1 MRTFTTTLGG
11 EPVQVDAPEPGT
23 FDPEWFRLVFPSGG
37 LYGLDVESTYMDA
50 LAQWSPDFGL
60 RLIQFAA
67 EDTAVVLT
75 LSDPDQLLAAR
86 ALLADVTVSF
96 ASHGNMDVLS
106 TAVVLGVDITSRNI
120 DTLNLARMA
129 FTAKADKRDLKDLT
143 TRLIGPELEAAD
155 AALLA
160 HFWDL
165 WPGRRNAKRSDV
177 ERHGWSAVS
186 TDEPRYLV
194 YAGLDAVA
202 ARALVDILI
211 PLTGAPPALLE
222 VEAWLAG
229 RANRIQ
235 ILGMLV
241 DTDRLTALEAEAQEA
256 TSRAEA
262 RILELTG
269 GVKARSPKLQDW
281 LADHGVNWDC
291 WEGALTEGGKPSLAK
306 DNVALLWDF
315 ELDAA
320 GSEVV
325 SELAA
330 FRGHQDLLVKTKGV
344 RDHLASDGR
353 VHPVL
358 APNGATTTARMSSS
372 GPNFQN
378 FSKRDPRM
386 RGVFVP
392 EPGHVFVTIDFDQV
406 ELRVVAGRAR
416 EPKMIDTILAG
427 GDLHQLTVDELAAA
441 GIEIDRD
448 TGKMANF
455 LIVYGGGGKALH
467 EQAGIPLEDAYAI
480 VRAHRDRYEQISAW
494 SQYLALERQAV
505 RTISNRRL
513 PVTLDKH
520 GNPRVYA
527 NVNYDTQSGA
537 RELLVHAWLYLDL
550 VCGLGELVWY
560 PIHDELVLQ
569 VPEADVDAVV
579 AQAETAMRFDFLGV
593 PISASAI
600 VLVDEHGDSRWMTS
614 KLAEKIAAA
623 NGVAA

>member
-11 EPVQVDAPEPGT
+11 APVQIVAPEPGQFDANAFSAT
-23 FDPEWFRLVFPSGG
+23 FPRGG

-60 RLIQFAA
+60 RLIQFATETEA
-67 EDTAVVLT
+67 WVLT
-75 LSDPDQLLAAR
+75 LADPAQLLAAK
-86 ALLADVTVSF
+86 ALLANPSVSF
-96 ASHGNMDVLS
+96 ASHNNMDVLS
-106 TAVVLGVDITSRNI
+106 VAVVLGIDITSRNV
-120 DTLNLARMA
+120 DTLDLARMA
-129 FTAKADKRDLKDLT
+129 FTAKTDKRDLKDLT

-155 AALLA
+155 AALAA
-160 HFWDL
+160 HFWEL

-177 ERHGWSAVS
+177 DRHGWSAVS
-186 TDEPRYLV
+186 LDEPRYLV

-202 ARALVDILI
+202 ARRLLPILVR
-211 PLTGAPPALLE
+211 LTGAPPALLE
-222 VEAWLAG
+222 VETWLAG

-235 ILGMLV
+235 IRGMLV
-241 DTDRLTALEAEAQEA
+241 DQDRLAELEAEAQEA
-256 TSRAEA
+256 TSKAEA

-269 GVKARSPKLQDW
+269 GVKARSPKLHDW
-281 LADHGVNWDC
+281 LAEHGVDWSA
-291 WEGALTEGGKPSLAK
+291 WTGALTEGGKPSLAK
-306 DNVALLWDF
+306 DNVALLADF
-315 ELDAA
+315 ELDPA
-320 GSEVV
+320 GAEVAQ
-325 SELAA
+325 ELAA

-344 RDHLASDGR
+344 RDHLAPDGR

-358 APNGATTTARMSSS
+358 SPNGATTTARMSSA

-378 FSKRDPRM
+378 FSKKDPRM
-386 RGVFVP
+386 RGVFLP
-392 EPGHVFVTIDFDQV
+392 DPGYVFVTIDFDQV

-480 VRAHRDRYEQISAW
+480 VQAHRDRYEQVSAW
-494 SQYLALERQAV
+494 SKYLALEKTAV

-520 GNPRVYA
+520 GNPKVYA

-537 RELLVHAWLYLDL
+537 RELLVDAWLVLDL
-550 VCGLGELVWY
+550 VYGRGDTVWY
-560 PIHDELVLQ
+560 PIHDELVLMVREDQ
-569 VPEADVDAVV
+569 VDEVIRDA
-579 AQAETAMRFDFLGV
+579 ERAMRFEFMGV

-600 VLVDEHGDSRWMTS
+600 RLVDEHGVSRWMTS
-614 KLAEKIAAA
+614 KLAEKIAKA
-623 NGVAA
+623 VAA